1 MVPNAASAISG
12 RSDSPSSEDF
22 FSFGYNDE
30 HQTITRYFENLDF
43 FMIFQFHIKF
53 LMFFRYVQQ
62 IVTGTFDHSTD
73 SETDDDHSN
82 PEMPPLE

>member
-30 HQTITRYFENLDF
+30 HQTITRYVLRKF
-43 FMIFQFHIKF
+43 FLFFIFFSIFFHF
-53 LMFFRYVQQ
+53 CRYVQQ

>member
-12 RSDSPSSEDF
+12 RNDSPSQDF
-22 FSFGYNDE
+22 FSFGYND
-30 HQTITRYFENLDF
+30 TS
-43 FMIFQFHIKF
+43 
-53 LMFFRYVQQ
+53 RYVQQ

-73 SETDDDHSN
+73 SETDDDPSN